1 MKIKRKQ
8 INKNNQ
14 SSKIK
19 DLISFNNIKNP
30 FKDQKES
37 EQFFKSII
45 EEEMN
50 LSNNYNSENLNRL
63 LDLYFKGI
71 NYYQNTP
78 NTDKVNAFI
87 EKSQVLLQSSK
98 AKKILNQNKTKI
110 SEINENKTDSTLI
123 DENEESD
130 YSNKNKIINK
140 KKENKQYERLD
151 DDVNDEDS
159 DENNDEN
166 KLNFDFQKY
175 KTIRHNEIQNRNRL
189 NYLSNSIKKV
199 NKEKDKQKLEIKRI
213 NTEFNNIK
221 EDQLRTSIF
230 LEDEIKKQ
238 SDNFKVKLLRKRTM
252 VYKTKNPK
260 LKIDTI
266 QEENIQ
272 NEEEDSKKIK
282 KININK
288 KVMIGRNRTPNNKST
303 KIFMNF
309 IKPIDKKKILRKN
322 SFSLSI
328 KNNKIFNQINSCIN
342 GNTHNININNKDKE
356 KDKIKDRDKEGKS
369 EIDNNYKEKINAYL
383 EEYNNDI
390 YKYYFL
396 SSMNNI
402 LDLEIKNFSKNKN
415 IYEGYQIN
423 IKDLLKQQMSCND
436 EQEEKNLEDEI
447 NSLKEEQDHEIDK
460 NNDFYEKII
469 DDEISKF
476 KRLAYS
482 NTSLKE
488 LDILKNK
495 IKCDLYNKIYNNLN
509 K

>member
-8 INKNNQ
+8 INKNKNSR

-37 EQFFKSII
+37 DQFFKSII

-78 NTDKVNAFI
+78 NTDKINAFI

-98 AKKILNQNKTKI
+98 AKKILNQNKTKNL
-110 SEINENKTDSTLI
+110 EINENKTDSTLI
-123 DENEESD
+123 EENEESD

-140 KKENKQYERLD
+140 KKDIKQYERGTDADED
-151 DDVNDEDS
+151 DDDS
-159 DENNDEN
+159 GDEN
-166 KLNFDFQKY
+166 KLNYDFKKY

-199 NKEKDKQKLEIKRI
+199 NKEKDKQRLEIKRI
-213 NTEFNNIK
+213 NNEFNNIR
-221 EDQLRTSIF
+221 EEQLKMSIF

-238 SDNFKVKLLRKRTM
+238 SDNFKVKLFRKRTM
-252 VYKTKNPK
+252 VNKLKNPE

-266 QEENIQ
+266 QEEKIQ
-272 NEEEDSKKIK
+272 NEVEDIEKIKKNYINK
-282 KININK
+282 KINI
-288 KVMIGRNRTPNNKST
+288 GRNNTPNNNKSN
-303 KIFMNF
+303 KILTNTN
-309 IKPIDKKKILRKN
+309 KPLYKIKILRKN

-328 KNNKIFNQINSCIN
+328 KNNNIFKQINNCIN
-342 GNTHNININNKDKE
+342 GNTHNIDKNNKDKGKDKE
-356 KDKIKDRDKEGKS
+356 KDKGIKNEN
-369 EIDNNYKEKINAYL
+369 ENLKEKVYTYL
-383 EEYNNDI
+383 EEFNNDI

-402 LDLEIKNFSKNKN
+402 LNLGIKNFSKNKN

-469 DDEISKF
+469 DDEVSNF
-476 KRLAYS
+476 KHLAYS
-482 NTSLKE
+482 NSSLKE

-495 IKCDLYNKIYNNLN
+495 IKCDLYDKIYNTLN

>member
-98 AKKILNQNKTKI
+98 AKKILNQNKTKN

-140 KKENKQYERLD
+140 KKVNKQYEPLD
-151 DDVNDEDS
+151 NDADDEDS
-159 DENNDEN
+159 DENNNEN
-166 KLNFDFQKY
+166 KLKFDFQKY
-175 KTIRHNEIQNRNRL
+175 KTIRNNEIQNRNRL
-189 NYLSNSIKKV
+189 HYLSNSIKKV
-199 NKEKDKQKLEIKRI
+199 NKEKDKQRLEIKRI
-213 NTEFNNIK
+213 NNEFNNIK
-221 EDQLRTSIF
+221 EEQLKTSIF

-238 SDNFKVKLLRKRTM
+238 SDNFKVKLLRKRSM
-252 VYKTKNPK
+252 FIKIKNPK

-266 QEENIQ
+266 QEENMQ
-272 NEEEDSKKIK
+272 NEEEDTKKIK
-282 KININK
+282 TININK
-288 KVMIGRNRTPNNKST
+288 KIRIDRNSTPNNNKS
-303 KIFMNF
+303 KNIFMNF
-309 IKPIDKKKILRKN
+309 IKPIDKIKILRKN

-328 KNNKIFNQINSCIN
+328 KNNKVFNQINSCIN
-342 GNTHNININNKDKE
+342 GNTHNINKNNKD
-356 KDKIKDRDKEGKS
+356 KDRDKEGKS
-369 EIDNNYKEKINAYL
+369 EIDKIYKEKVNAYL

-402 LDLEIKNFSKNKN
+402 LDLEIKNFSKNKK

-469 DDEISKF
+469 EDEISMF

-495 IKCDLYNKIYNNLN
+495 IKCDLYNKIYNILN

>member
-8 INKNNQ
+8 VIKNKNSQ

-98 AKKILNQNKTKI
+98 AKKLLNQNKTKNL
-110 SEINENKTDSTLI
+110 EINENKTDSTLI

-130 YSNKNKIINK
+130 YSNKNKMINK
-140 KKENKQYERLD
+140 KKDIKQGRVTDED
-151 DDVNDEDS
+151 DDGNDS
-159 DENNDEN
+159 GDEN
-166 KLNFDFQKY
+166 KLNYDFKKY

-199 NKEKDKQKLEIKRI
+199 NREKDKQKLEIKRI
-213 NTEFNNIK
+213 NTEFINIREK
-221 EDQLRTSIF
+221 QLKTSIF

-252 VYKTKNPK
+252 VNKLKNPK

-266 QEENIQ
+266 QEENMQ
-272 NEEEDSKKIK
+272 NEEEDIIKTKKKNINK
-282 KININK
+282 KINI
-288 KVMIGRNRTPNNKST
+288 GRNNTPNNNKSY
-303 KIFMNF
+303 KILINI
-309 IKPIDKKKILRKN
+309 IKPLYKIKILRKN
-322 SFSLSI
+322 SFSLST
-328 KNNKIFNQINSCIN
+328 KNNNIFKQFNKCIN
-342 GNTHNININNKDKE
+342 ENTHNIDKNNKDKE
-356 KDKIKDRDKEGKS
+356 KDKAIKNENDKL
-369 EIDNNYKEKINAYL
+369 KEKVYTYL

-396 SSMNNI
+396 LSMNNI
-402 LDLEIKNFSKNKN
+402 LDLGIKNFSKNKN
-415 IYEGYQIN
+415 IYEGYQTN
-423 IKDLLKQQMSCND
+423 IKDLLKQQMSIND
-436 EQEEKNLEDEI
+436 VQEEKNLEDEI
-447 NSLKEEQDHEIDK
+447 NSLKVEQDHEIDK

-482 NTSLKE
+482 NASLKE

-495 IKCDLYNKIYNNLN
+495 IKCDLYNKIYNTLN

>member
-166 KLNFDFQKY
+166 KYNFDFQKY

-288 KVMIGRNRTPNNKST
+288 KVMIGRNRTPNNKIT
-303 KIFMNF
+303 KIVMNF